1 VWGTKKLSS
10 GLEVPIHARY
20 AIDKKPSF
28 YSAYNG
34 INYMSINYF
43 NDTIRLE
50 YSFEI
55 ENDDDKD
62 LDLTQDLPL
71 NSNIYPNIILN
82 NEVFKLVDWR
92 EVIY

>member
-1 VWGTKKLSS
+1 
-10 GLEVPIHARY
+10 
-20 AIDKKPSF
+20 
-28 YSAYNG
+28 
-34 INYMSINYF
+34 MSINYF

-82 NEVFKLVDWR
+82 NEVFRLVDWR